1 MTLPFRAPRRR
12 LPLAALLALAG
23 PLLAGAALA
32 QPYGQSAPY
41 GGGYGGP
48 YGAPPGQPPGQAP
61 GQPPGQSYGGDA
73 QSEIANLH
81 AALRLTAGQEA
92 AWRTFVAASQPDAQ
106 QQARQ
111 RSAQQMLPGLT
122 APQRV
127 DLSLAAME
135 ADLDTLRE
143 RGRALKAFYA
153 QLTPA
158 QQKVFDHETVPRE
171 ETQGGY

>member
-1 MTLPFRAPRRR
+1 MTLLLRVPRRF
-12 LPLAALLALAG
+12 LPLAAGLTLAMVAT
-23 PLLAGAALA
+23 AGAALA

-48 YGAPPGQPPGQAP
+48 YGAPPGQPT
-61 GQPPGQSYGGDA
+61 GQPPGQAYGGDA

-106 QQARQ
+106 QQARE

-135 ADLDTLRE
+135 ADIDTLRE

-153 QLTPA
+153 TLTPA
-158 QQKVFDHETVPRE
+158 QQKVFDRETVPN
-171 ETQGGY
+171 QQALGGLGR